1 MSNTATENTTDPV
14 VEPMAHE
21 IRAYVPKSDRRL
33 VLAAIDNQLSVA
45 KSAWKEKHADQNN
58 NANPAKEEFF
68 MKCLD
73 QTAASLKQQLE
84 AITIPADEE
93 EDVEQ
98 ILDSFQMRLLSTRPV
113 EDVDTDGESISSDE
127 EDEKEISFDD
137 DDIVDEEVLERVKKC
152 RNDVREVA
160 VRVIS
165 AREVVC
171 RKALNVGE
179 RDIAH
184 VMELHGLSSSSGD
197 EDEEGVNEQIGDG
210 NERDVLNPMH
220 VALQTLTSSLQ
231 DVDSGLAE
239 KVNDLKNTIGVVD
252 SYIEKNERLSQGDE
266 NVLSKTEKA
275 LLASEHVEKN
285 VENTVDQDDD
295 AQMNPDKKLARLLAG
310 VL

>member
-1 MSNTATENTTDPV
+1 MGTIVTEIT
-14 VEPMAHE
+14 EPAAEPPAPE

-33 VLAAIDNQLSVA
+33 VLAAIDNQLTVA
-45 KSAWKEKHADQNN
+45 KSAWKEKNADQDNN
-58 NANPAKEEFF
+58 PSKEEFF
-68 MKCLD
+68 MKRLD

-84 AITIPADEE
+84 AITIPADDEE
-93 EDVEQ
+93 EDVDQ
-98 ILDSFQMRLLSTRPV
+98 TLDSFQMRLLSTRPD
-113 EDVDTDGESISSDE
+113 EDDDTDGESISSDE
-127 EDEKEISFDD
+127 EDDKEISFDD

-160 VRVIS
+160 ARVIS
-165 AREVVC
+165 AREEVC
-171 RKALNVGE
+171 RKALTVGE

-184 VMELHGLSSSSGD
+184 VMEVHGLNSSGD
-197 EDEEGVNEQIGDG
+197 EDDNGVNEQNGDG

-275 LLASEHVEKN
+275 LLASEQVKKN
-285 VENTVDQDDD
+285 EESIFDEDDDD